1 MYGNIW
7 KLSYCLLAARRLS
20 PRHLSRPPKLGKEKY
35 NSKKWHTTWSGGC
48 TGGGARV
55 FDGEACLCAC
65 IWCLTQNRVFLS
77 IHVPIWSFT
86 AAFEKTAKQ
95 NLWWFSIEKL
105 SFPLG
110 VLNALVATTN
120 ETNSNGYKTGVE
132 WSALF
137 LVATIQL
144 ESFKINRIYRTT
156 LNNSMG
162 LSSKSMFAL
171 LFGLRFYVSLLSDR
185 EGAPCF

>member
-1 MYGNIW
+1 MYD
-7 KLSYCLLAARRLS
+7 
-20 PRHLSRPPKLGKEKY
+20 E
-35 NSKKWHTTWSGGC
+35 
-48 TGGGARV
+48 GARL
-55 FDGEACLCAC
+55 FAGRACLCEC
-65 IWCLTQNRVFLS
+65 VWCLTQNRVFLS

-86 AAFEKTAKQ
+86 AAFENAKKKKTAKQ

-110 VLNALVATTN
+110 VLNAFGCDN
-120 ETNSNGYKTGVE
+120 GRRNGYNRTEPNAEE
-132 WSALF
+132 WSAPLSA
-137 LVATIQL
+137 ATIQL

-185 EGAPCF
+185 EGGAMFLVKWSDRRRREMGGLDKGKWPVGRGKEEKMRKRKCEET